1 MMVNILMF
9 GPPGSGKGTQSVTL
23 AEKYNCLHL
32 STGDMLR
39 AELAAGTE
47 LGKRMGKIMAAGE
60 LVPDEVVIAMIA
72 NKIDST
78 KGKAGFIYDGF
89 PRTVEQAA
97 ALQKMLGERGMKI
110 DRMLVLEVND
120 AELTDRMK
128 KRALISGR
136 ADDADPAVINN
147 RIEVYRSKTEPV
159 IEFGRKAGI
168 YYSVDGVGSIEDIF
182 LRLCEHFNRI
192 I

>member
-1 MMVNILMF
+1 MINVLMF

-23 AEKYNCLHL
+23 AEKYNLLHL

-47 LGKRMGKIMAAGE
+47 LGKKMSAIMAAGE

-72 NKIDST
+72 QKIDAT
-78 KGKAGFIYDGF
+78 RGKAGFIFDGF
-89 PRTVEQAA
+89 PRTVEQAE
-97 ALQKMLGERGMKI
+97 ALEKMLKERGMKI
-110 DRMLVLEVND
+110 DLMLVLDVND

-136 ADDADPAVINN
+136 ADDADEAVINN
-147 RIEVYRSKTEPV
+147 RIEVYRAKTEPV
-159 IEFGRKAGI
+159 IDYGRRSGVSRK
-168 YYSVDGVGSIEDIF
+168 VDGVGSIEDIF
-182 LRLCEHFNRI
+182 GRLCSHIETVI
-192 I
+192 

>member
-1 MMVNILMF
+1 MVNILMF

-23 AEKYNCLHL
+23 AEKYNLLHL

-47 LGKRMGKIMAAGE
+47 LGKRMEKIMAAGE
-60 LVPDEVVIAMIA
+60 LVPDDVVIAMIA

-78 KGKAGFIYDGF
+78 TGKAGFIFDGF
-89 PRTVEQAA
+89 PRTVEQAE
-97 ALQKMLGERGMKI
+97 ALQTMLGDRSMKI
-110 DRMLVLEVND
+110 DQMLVLEVND
-120 AELTDRMK
+120 AELMERMK
-128 KRALISGR
+128 KRAQISGR

-147 RIEVYRSKTEPV
+147 RIEVYRAKTEPV
-159 IEFGRKAGI
+159 IDFGRKA
-168 YYSVDGVGSIEDIF
+168 SVYRSIDGVGSIDEIF
-182 LRLCEHFNRI
+182 GRLCDHIDTI

>member
-1 MMVNILMF
+1 MINILMF

-23 AEKYNCLHL
+23 AQKYNLLHL

-39 AELAAGTE
+39 AEIAAGSD
-47 LGKRMGKIMAAGE
+47 LGKRMSAIMAAGE
-60 LVPDEVVIAMIA
+60 LVPDDVVIDMIA
-72 NKIDST
+72 HKIDAT
-78 KGKAGFIYDGF
+78 REKAGFIFDGF
-89 PRTVEQAA
+89 PRTVEQAE
-97 ALQKMLGERGMKI
+97 ALQSMLAGRKMKI

-120 AELTDRMK
+120 EELTDRMK

-147 RIEVYRSKTEPV
+147 RIEVYRAKTEPV
-159 IEFGRKAGI
+159 IEYGRSAGI
-168 YYSVDGVGSIEDIF
+168 CQEVDGMGSVEDIF
-182 LRLCEHFNRI
+182 QRLCSHIERI